1 MTFAQAYRLYIFARE
16 SGNIA
21 QTKALAFAACGIYSK
36 EVDNE
41 LTEAS
46 KELTDTITDTIKTLQ
61 SEIKAVS
68 LRIIVS
74 HINIHA
80 DKKEAA
86 MAVKMALGEEVIQE
100 LTPEWVR
107 SEFLGNWNK
116 KQQHGNDN
124 NA

>member
-46 KELTDTITDTIKTLQ
+46 KELTYTISDTINTLQ
-61 SEIKAVS
+61 CEMKAVAR
-68 LRIIVS
+68 RIIVS
-74 HINIHA
+74 HINSHA
-80 DKKEAA
+80 DKKNAA
-86 MAVKMALGEEVIQE
+86 MAVKMALGEEIIQE
-100 LTPEWVR
+100 LTTEWVR

-116 KQQHGNDN
+116 KQQHEKDN
-124 NA
+124 